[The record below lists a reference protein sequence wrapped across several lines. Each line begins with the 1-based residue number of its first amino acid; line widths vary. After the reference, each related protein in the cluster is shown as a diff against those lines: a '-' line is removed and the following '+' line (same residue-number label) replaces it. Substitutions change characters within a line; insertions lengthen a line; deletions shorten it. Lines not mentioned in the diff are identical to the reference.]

1 VKCQERLVAG
11 GYIGLVGWLR
21 DGALAHPRDHA
32 RLVEQDLAPPGR
44 GRRHDRG
51 QRVQLPDQDRWHTVG
66 GLADL
71 LE

>member
-1 VKCQERLVAG
+1 LVTG
-11 GYIGLVGWLR
+11 GNVGLVGRLG
-21 DGALAHPRDHA
+21 DGALAYPRDHGG
-32 RLVEQDLAPPGR
+32 LVEQDLGATGR

-51 QRVQLPDQDRWHTVG
+51 QRVQLPDQHRWHAVG